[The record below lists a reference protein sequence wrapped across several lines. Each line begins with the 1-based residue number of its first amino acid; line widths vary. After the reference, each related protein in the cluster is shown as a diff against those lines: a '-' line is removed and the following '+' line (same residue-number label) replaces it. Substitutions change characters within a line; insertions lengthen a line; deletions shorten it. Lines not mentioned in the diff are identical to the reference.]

1 MFKKAKISRHY
12 WRASLKK
19 WKWIQEENRIDES
32 YIEVEKDFSNKELKE
47 HLKKEKLAILG
58 YTAVGALIG
67 STGFLGN
74 WFLGLLFTVSVTL
87 FSMLCSILTYYLY
100 NYKSEYFYDLGEQDG
115 WREDKRLTYIFA
127 EELANL
133 NDEKLKEEELA
144 RKWRKKHPLEE
155 KIRLALTQNPNYI
168 ADLLRYCELV
178 KPNKTTEQQ
187 RIKREEKQ
195 KEIDLANQAIKV
207 KYLGDEI

>member
-1 MFKKAKISRHY
+1 MSRHY

-19 WKWIQEENRIDES
+19 WKWVQEENKLSES
-32 YIEVEKDFSNKELKE
+32 YIEVEKDFSTKELKE
-47 HLKKEKLAILG
+47 HLKKEKLAILSSAG
-58 YTAVGALIG
+58 LGALIG
-67 STGFLGN
+67 CIGFLGN
-74 WFLGLLFTVSVTL
+74 WIFGL
-87 FSMLCSILTYYLY
+87 FSVVIVALFSVLCSMVTYYLY

-115 WREDKRLTYIFA
+115 WREDTRLTYIFA
-127 EELANL
+127 EELATL
-133 NDEKLKEEELA
+133 SEEKLKEEELA

-207 KYLGDEI
+207 KYLGDDI